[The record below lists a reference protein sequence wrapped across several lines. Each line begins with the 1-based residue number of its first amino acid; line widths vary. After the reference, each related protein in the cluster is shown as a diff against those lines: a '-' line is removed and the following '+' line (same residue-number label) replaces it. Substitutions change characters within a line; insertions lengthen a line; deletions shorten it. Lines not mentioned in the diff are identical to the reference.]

1 MAQALKF
8 DDIKESCTNLTN
20 LASSI
25 GSTVEAIEAAIAKIA
40 NPAWEGKAAEAYR
53 DKITKL
59 AANLPEANRQLAL
72 SVVFLASCA
81 DAYEQ
86 LGNESVKKLKELI
99 GGQEY
104 IDKYNVSTAPEI
116 DLSSRYKSDDQSDTD
131 TVPVDETPV
140 TTGTPKT
147 TTTGTPSTGGR
158 YTYSVGD
165 GGTSSGG
172 VYSTPI
178 DSATDTTSSL
188 TDLSTTDMTGKEIEI
203 PDTVKQG
210 AYTVTGYDYWIKS
223 GKEMTWAEGTNQ
235 RKVSEIWKQQGSV
248 FKNGIAVIN
257 VDGVDRYLVAVTTK
271 FGEAGDCIDVTL
283 EDGTVIP
290 CIIGDSKGS
299 DAGSEWGHVL
309 DGGSINVLEFEVQRA
324 KYLQSGNPT
333 TAKWDLPWDSSK
345 SVKKIKNTGSI
356 IGAKTTDKTV
366 QKETSGTITSNTDTS
381 PSDSST
387 SDSGTVSA

>member
-8 DDIKESCTNLTN
+8 DDIKESCSNLTS
-20 LASSI
+20 LAGSI
-25 GSTVEAIEAAIAKIA
+25 GDTVDAINTAISKID
-40 NPAWEGKAAEAYR
+40 NPAWEGKAASAYR

-99 GGQEY
+99 GGQDY
-104 IDKYNVSTAPEI
+104 IDKYNVSTAPDV
-116 DLSSRYKSDDQSDTD
+116 DLNSRYKDDSDTN

-140 TTGTPKT
+140 TTTTTT
-147 TTTGTPSTGGR
+147 TTTGNQSPNSGSR
-158 YTYSVGD
+158 YTYSVG
-165 GGTSSGG
+165 SGG
-172 VYSTPI
+172 SSSDGYYTTTVASS
-178 DSATDTTSSL
+178 DDTTSSL
-188 TDLSTTDMTGKEIEI
+188 TDLTSTDMTGKEIEI
-203 PDTVKQG
+203 PSSVKQG
-210 AYTVTGYDYWIKS
+210 GYTVTGYDYWIKS

-235 RKVSEIWKQQGSV
+235 RKVSEIWKEQGSV

-271 FGEAGDCIDVTL
+271 FGQAGDCIDVTL

-345 SVKKIKNTGSI
+345 AVSKIKNTGSI

-366 QKETSGTITSNTDTS
+366 VKDST
-381 PSDSST
+381 SST
-387 SDSGTVSA
+387 TDSTTQTSTTTTDSTSTVTA